1 MSLDLDERQRAMLQE
16 MHLRVWWPA
25 AAPAAPVVAPVP
37 AHSGVPARAP
47 EPAQATVLAAAGAV
61 LDAAPQTAALRR
73 PSPTPAGPAR
83 AVQPQPGSG
92 PDTAVDGM
100 DMPALAQAVAA
111 CAACRLCEGRK
122 TAVFGAG
129 APARQADWMVVGDP
143 PTGDEERAARP
154 FAGEAGELLD
164 NMLRAVQCHRDGEGA
179 AGAWLTHVVKCLPA
193 QVRNPQPDELARCAM
208 YLRREVALVRPRV
221 ILALGRYAALSL
233 LAPSDP
239 EIAKVPPGR
248 LRGRLYTFEG
258 VPVVVS
264 YSPARLLRA
273 PAEKAGA
280 WADLCLA
287 RSAMASSADDDAPA

>member
-1 MSLDLDERQRAMLQE
+1 MLQE
-16 MHLRVWWPA
+16 MHVRVWWPA
-25 AAPAAPVVAPVP
+25 AAPALVAAPEAPAP
-37 AHSGVPARAP
+37 RRAP
-47 EPAQATVLAAAGAV
+47 PA
-61 LDAAPQTAALRR
+61 
-73 PSPTPAGPAR
+73 SAGPAR

-92 PDTAVDGM
+92 PDAAVEGM

-111 CAACRLCEGRK
+111 CGACRLCEGRK
-122 TAVFGAG
+122 TAVFGAS
-129 APARQADWMVVGDP
+129 APARQTDWMVVGDP
-143 PTGDEERAARP
+143 PTDDDERAARP

-239 EIAKVPPGR
+239 EIARVPPGK
-248 LRGRLYTFEG
+248 LRGRVYTFEG

-287 RSAMASSADDDAPA
+287 RSAMAPPADDVPG

>member
-1 MSLDLDERQRAMLQE
+1 
-16 MHLRVWWPA
+16 VV
-25 AAPAAPVVAPVP
+25 AAPEA
-37 AHSGVPARAP
+37 S
-47 EPAQATVLAAAGAV
+47 
-61 LDAAPQTAALRR
+61 ALRH
-73 PSPTPAGPAR
+73 SPPAPAGPAR
-83 AVQPQPGSG
+83 VVLPQPGAG
-92 PDTAVDGM
+92 PDAAVDAM
-100 DMPALAQAVAA
+100 DMPALAQAVAT

-122 TAVFGAG
+122 TAVFAAA
-129 APARQADWMVVGDP
+129 APARQTDWMVVGDP
-143 PTGDEERAARP
+143 PTGEDERAARP

-193 QVRNPQPDELARCAM
+193 QVRNPQPDELALCAM

-233 LAPSDP
+233 LVPSDP
-239 EIAKVPPGR
+239 EIARVPPGQ

-287 RSAMASSADDDAPA
+287 RSAMAPPADGAAG

>member
-1 MSLDLDERQRAMLQE
+1 MSLDLDDRQRAMLQE
-16 MHLRVWWPA
+16 MHVRVWWPA
-25 AAPAAPVVAPVP
+25 VAPAAVPPVAVD
-37 AHSGVPARAP
+37 AP
-47 EPAQATVLAAAGAV
+47 ETP
-61 LDAAPQTAALRR
+61 ALRR
-73 PSPTPAGPAR
+73 PTPVPVPVPAPAPAR
-83 AVQPQPGSG
+83 AEPVRAVQRLAGTPMDS
-92 PDTAVDGM
+92 AVEGM
-100 DMPALAQAVAA
+100 DMPALAQAVST

-122 TAVFGAG
+122 TAVFTAA

-143 PTGDEERAARP
+143 PTDDDERAARP

-164 NMLRAVQCHRDGEGA
+164 NMLRAVQCRRDGEGA

-193 QVRNPQPDELARCAM
+193 QVRNPQADELARCAM

-221 ILALGRYAALSL
+221 ILALGRHAALSL

-239 EIAKVPPGR
+239 EIAKVPPGK
-248 LRGRLYTFEG
+248 LRGRLHVFEG

-287 RSAMASSADDDAPA
+287 RSVLLPAAGEEAG

>member
-1 MSLDLDERQRAMLQE
+1 ML
-16 MHLRVWWPA
+16 RR
-25 AAPAAPVVAPVP
+25 PVP
-37 AHSGVPARAP
+37 A
-47 EPAQATVLAAAGAV
+47 
-61 LDAAPQTAALRR
+61 
-73 PSPTPAGPAR
+73 PSEPAR
-83 AVQPQPGSG
+83 AVQRQPDGG
-92 PDTAVDGM
+92 ADAAVDGM
-100 DMPALAQAVAA
+100 DMPALAQAVSTCSA
-111 CAACRLCEGRK
+111 CGLCEGRK
-122 TAVFGAG
+122 TAVFGPG
-129 APARQADWMVVGDP
+129 APARQTDWMVVGDP
-143 PTGDEERAARP
+143 PTDDDERAARP

-164 NMLRAVQCHRDGEGA
+164 NMLRAVQCRRDGEGA

-221 ILALGRYAALSL
+221 ILALGRHAALSL

-248 LRGRLYTFEG
+248 LRGRLYRFEG

-273 PAEKAGA
+273 PTEKAGA

-287 RSAMASSADDDAPA
+287 RAAMLPPSDEEAA

>member
-16 MHLRVWWPA
+16 MHVRVWWPA
-25 AAPAAPVVAPVP
+25 AAPEAAAVPAPAHPPASARAPVP
-37 AHSGVPARAP
+37 AEAP
-47 EPAQATVLAAAGAV
+47 SVFRHPPGAGQ
-61 LDAAPQTAALRR
+61 DAA
-73 PSPTPAGPAR
+73 
-83 AVQPQPGSG
+83 VE
-92 PDTAVDGM
+92 GM
-100 DMPALAQAVAA
+100 DMPALAQAVSS
-111 CAACRLCEGRK
+111 CAACRLCEGRR
-122 TAVFGAG
+122 TAVFA
-129 APARQADWMVVGDP
+129 AAVPTRQADWMVVGDP
-143 PTGDEERAARP
+143 PTDDEERAARP

-164 NMLRAVQCHRDGEGA
+164 NMLRAVQCSREGTGA
-179 AGAWLTHVVKCLPA
+179 AGAWLTHVVKCRPA
-193 QVRNPQPDELARCAM
+193 QVRNPLPDELSRCAM

-233 LAPSDP
+233 LAASDP

-248 LRGRLYTFEG
+248 LRGRLHAFEG

-287 RSAMASSADDDAPA
+287 RAAMASSSGDVES